1 MVLAT
6 SGMSDPVSLLVAV
19 VEGRAEFRIFGPAT
33 FAQAPAF
40 RSAVEALRGRGH
52 QRFVVDLGGCP
63 TMDSTFIGV
72 LAGLARKLKGP
83 EGVELVNAG
92 ERIQLQIGNLGI
104 TAFFAWRQRAAAPG
118 AAFQTVAA
126 PAAGKAT
133 LSRVALE
140 AHRDLMAANPEN
152 VARFQEVAEFL
163 AQEVK
168 SAGA

>member
-1 MVLAT
+1 
-6 SGMSDPVSLLVAV
+6 MSDPVTSLLVAV
-19 VEGRAEFRIFGPAT
+19 VEGRAEFRILGPAT

-40 RSAVEALRGRGH
+40 RSAAEALRGRGH
-52 QRFVVDLGGCP
+52 PCFVVDLGGCP

-72 LAGLARKLKGP
+72 LAGLARKLKGLD
-83 EGVELVNAG
+83 GLVELVNAG
-92 ERIQLQIGNLGI
+92 ERIQLQISNLGI
-104 TAFFAWRQRAAAPG
+104 TAFFVWRQRAAAPG
-118 AAFQTVAA
+118 ADFQTVTA

-152 VARFQEVAEFL
+152 VARFQDVAEFL

-168 SAGA
+168 SLGS

>member
-1 MVLAT
+1 
-6 SGMSDPVSLLVAV
+6 MSDPVTSLLVAV

-40 RSAVEALRGRGH
+40 RSAAEALRGHGH
-52 QRFVVDLGGCP
+52 QRFVVDLGGCQ

-83 EGVELVNAG
+83 DGLVELVNAG
-92 ERIQLQIGNLGI
+92 GRIQLQIGNLGI
-104 TAFFAWRQRAAAPG
+104 AACFAWQQRGSAPG
-118 AAFQTVAA
+118 ADFQAVTA

-140 AHRDLMAANPEN
+140 AHRDLMAASPEN
-152 VARFQEVAEFL
+152 VARFQDVAEFL

-168 SAGA
+168 SSGSY